1 MKFHVTSKSY
11 CVSLTNEQWRDIDF
25 ESSLAGT
32 IASLVFIENMEKA
45 GCSRIDW
52 NGHFG
57 RNLFYTCNVEDT
69 KAARAAVAKEF
80 RRLKRNRLR
89 RKSPKVA

>member
-1 MKFHVTSKSY
+1 MRFHVTSKSY
-11 CVSLTNEQWRDIDF
+11 CVSLTNEQWRDIYF
-25 ESSLAGT
+25 ESSLTGT
-32 IASLVFIENMEKA
+32 IASLVFIERLEKA

-57 RNLFYTCNVEDT
+57 RNLFYTCAVEDT
-69 KAARAAVAKEF
+69 KTARAAVTKEF

-89 RKSPKVA
+89 RKSSKAA